1 MPKLQDLRQVKE
13 ISLPS
18 YPDSKVEI
26 YDSLLV
32 KELKSIDYNGEN
44 TLQAL
49 IAMLPKIIKSWNFVG
64 DDDQPLPVTSDSLGL
79 LKQIDLQFLLDE
91 INNFN
96 AEIKKKQ
103 GV

>member
-1 MPKLQDLRQVKE
+1 MPKLLDLRQTKE

-49 IAMLPKIIKSWNFVG
+49 VAMLPKIIKSWNFVG
-64 DDDQPLPVTSDSLGL
+64 DDDQPMPVTSDSIGL
-79 LKQIDLQFLLDE
+79 LKQADLQFLLDE

-103 GV
+103 GA